1 MWPRS
6 ILFPAVLTLIFPTS
20 HSFPTTHFAVGR
32 RWSGQHGNLGLV
44 LSPRS
49 HAGPSRN
56 KVGVL
61 VEDVG
66 RPHLKMQ
73 DLERAYDAMITAFAC
88 ILALFFLNVW
98 ASLCVLILKGGVV
111 QRTPTILAAIA
122 ALTQQKVLDFVAGPR
137 SRHLL
142 GLTPHGTQVE
152 VAASEPSKEGAAAS
166 ATGDVGSTRIDNHL
180 QPMPKH
186 EQQIADSALEAEE
199 EGGNTE
205 AQSHFWGSLASD
217 LVLIAFYNAKV
228 AVRAVISNAGN
239 NLRFASLCNSILK
252 GKIVALVEPPTGTDC
267 PIHQSALKTADN
279 LTETRDV

>member
-122 ALTQQKVLDFVAGPR
+122 A
-137 SRHLL
+137 
-142 GLTPHGTQVE
+142 
-152 VAASEPSKEGAAAS
+152 
-166 ATGDVGSTRIDNHL
+166 
-180 QPMPKH
+180 
-186 EQQIADSALEAEE
+186 
-199 EGGNTE
+199 
-205 AQSHFWGSLASD
+205 
-217 LVLIAFYNAKV
+217 
-228 AVRAVISNAGN
+228 
-239 NLRFASLCNSILK
+239 
-252 GKIVALVEPPTGTDC
+252 
-267 PIHQSALKTADN
+267 
-279 LTETRDV
+279 